1 MNSGKQ
7 ISIAWYAVIDF
18 ITASLAWVCFFF
30 IRRWLLN
37 QPTIEGGQL
46 QTDDKFWMGIAID
59 SCLAG

>member
-18 ITASLAWVCFFF
+18 ITASLAWGCFFF

-37 QPTIEGGQL
+37 QPTIEGVNYKQMINSGS
-46 QTDDKFWMGIAID
+46 A
-59 SCLAG
+59 